1 MFKSLLEEGW
11 GGEEHDLELS
21 RLSSFMA
28 IFGAVNIFYAIYGL
42 TQHDWV
48 NTLLPLVT
56 YLVLMYSAAIV
67 DDKSQ
72 KERLSNGG

>member
-1 MFKSLLEEGW
+1 
-11 GGEEHDLELS
+11 
-21 RLSSFMA
+21 MA

-42 TQHDWV
+42 TQQDWV

-72 KERLSNGG
+72 KERMSKGG